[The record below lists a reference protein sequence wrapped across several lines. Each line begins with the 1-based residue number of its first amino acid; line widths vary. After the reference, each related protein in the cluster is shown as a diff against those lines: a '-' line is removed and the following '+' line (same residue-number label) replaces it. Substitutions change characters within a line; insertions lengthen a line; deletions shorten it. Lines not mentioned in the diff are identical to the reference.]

1 MVNSKFDLLFMN
13 FGTYRSERYY
23 LFFSL
28 TSSAVSYFFGQ
39 MNEKFKD
46 INLIDMTQ
54 RSVDHCAHKRH
65 TDGGANF
72 LKKKRLLLRIN
83 HQSQKQKKS
92 GTQLGQEYK
101 VKRLVNTLMIK
112 QIGYEQTPV
121 FLCTLSF
128 LCILHRNS
136 SFSAFG
142 ISSLKICSIFMP
154 FSFNLQ
160 KFL

>member
-83 HQSQKQKKS
+83 HQSQKQKKNWDTARS
-92 GTQLGQEYK
+92 RIQGQK
-101 VKRLVNTLMIK
+101 VSKYSND
-112 QIGYEQTPV
+112 QTNRV
-121 FLCTLSF
+121 
-128 LCILHRNS
+128 
-136 SFSAFG
+136 
-142 ISSLKICSIFMP
+142 
-154 FSFNLQ
+154 
-160 KFL
+160 

>member
-54 RSVDHCAHKRH
+54 RSVDHCAAHKRH

-72 LKKKRLLLRIN
+72 LKKK
-83 HQSQKQKKS
+83 KA
-92 GTQLGQEYK
+92 
-101 VKRLVNTLMIK
+101 
-112 QIGYEQTPV
+112 
-121 FLCTLSF
+121 SF
-128 LCILHRNS
+128 ED
-136 SFSAFG
+136 
-142 ISSLKICSIFMP
+142 
-154 FSFNLQ
+154 
-160 KFL
+160 